1 VLWGYR
7 PAARRAASS
16 ICAVPRT
23 RMIAAMVA
31 VSFAGS
37 VMVGCGGHLISIA
50 SGVSGRWTSSTTS
63 RSDWVTAPTAR
74 NRSES
79 FDTELSAGPE
89 LATSPVFHRCEHLVL
104 RCAQDH
110 KISRNGSGPCR
121 QLPGLAG
128 DSLPPSSHGFRE
140 RSPMRRSGRGSSSD
154 TGERGE
160 SSRYSPRSCSPAKRV
175 QSVALSGEILL
186 LC

>member
-1 VLWGYR
+1 M
-7 PAARRAASS
+7 PK
-16 ICAVPRT
+16 T
-23 RMIAAMVA
+23 RMIAAIVA
-31 VSFAGS
+31 RSVAGS
-37 VMVGCGGHLISIA
+37 VTVGRGGHLISIA
-50 SGVSGRWTSSTTS
+50 GEVSGRWTSSTTS

-79 FDTELSAGPE
+79 FDAELSAGPE
-89 LATSPVFHRCEHLVL
+89 LATSQVFHRCEHLVL

-110 KISRNGSGPCR
+110 KISRNGSGPYR

-128 DSLPPSSHGFRE
+128 DSPPSSHGFRE
-140 RSPMRRSGRGSSSD
+140 RSPKRRSGRGSSSD

-160 SSRYSPRSCSPAKRV
+160 SSRYSPRLCSPAKRV
-175 QSVALSGEILL
+175 QSAALSGEILL